1 MSSKLVTRTREQDG
15 RFALRLESK
24 AACKRDAKN
33 TQQIAERRAQVE
45 EENRE
50 WALEHDIDP
59 ADLSFLFA

>member
-24 AACKRDAKN
+24 AACKRDAKR
-33 TQQIAERRAQVE
+33 TQQIAERRKQVE
-45 EENRE
+45 EENAD
-50 WALEHDIDP
+50 WAKEQGIDP